1 MPSFAAGPTSSSNGK
16 PATSRPSSRW
26 RALWTFS
33 NDPAAVAFTFEFMA
47 LANHRK
53 SIASEIATY
62 AERFRAA
69 QGAALEG
76 AIAAGNTNVGDAG
89 AAGLI
94 AVLNNTAR
102 GLVMER
108 TLGMTSGHDEAVAL
122 VDRYLDTVEPVAA
135 RRRR

>member
-1 MPSFAAGPTSSSNGK
+1 
-16 PATSRPSSRW
+16 
-26 RALWTFS
+26 
-33 NDPAAVAFTFEFMA
+33 MA

-53 SIASEIATY
+53 SIASEIAAF
-62 AERFRAA
+62 AERLRAV
-69 QGAALEG
+69 QVAALEG

-94 AVLNNTAR
+94 AVRNNTAR

-122 VDRYLDTVEPVAA
+122 VERYLDTVEPVTA